1 MANSINVNGCSVCQ
15 PGREN
20 YTSFTAKIGRKTVK
34 RWQYDYRTESGEY
47 FPVSGNPSITAAQ
60 SGIYGSLKSSRIMAT
75 KKAIKTYEV
84 EVSMTWSQSYT
95 VKAKTAA
102 EARRKARRNSN
113 GVLRNPALRS
123 WRTESTNNNQRNR
136 YGRERY

>member
-34 RWQYDYRTESGEY
+34 RWQYDYRTESGEL
-47 FPVSGNPSITAAQ
+47 FSCVGE
-60 SGIYGSLKSSRIMAT
+60 SLDNCRAK
-75 KKAIKTYEV
+75 
-84 EVSMTWSQSYT
+84 SYT

-102 EARRKARRNSN
+102 EARRKAWEKFKRRPPKSCFT
-113 GVLRNPALRS
+113 LMEDRID
-123 WRTESTNNNQRNR
+123 E
-136 YGRERY
+136 

>member
-34 RWQYDYRTESGEY
+34 RWQYDYRTESGEL
-47 FPVSGNPSITAAQ
+47 FSCVGESLDNCRAKRD
-60 SGIYGSLKSSRIMAT
+60 YGSLKSSRIMAT

-102 EARRKARRNSN
+102 EARRKAWEKFKRRPPKSCFT
-113 GVLRNPALRS
+113 LMEDRID
-123 WRTESTNNNQRNR
+123 E
-136 YGRERY
+136 

>member
-34 RWQYDYRTESGEY
+34 RWQYDYRTESGEL
-47 FPVSGNPSITAAQ
+47 FSCVGE

-84 EVSMTWSQSYT
+84 EVSMPWSQSYT

-102 EARRKARRNSN
+102 EARRKAWEKFKRRPPKSCFT
-113 GVLRNPALRS
+113 LMEDRID
-123 WRTESTNNNQRNR
+123 E
-136 YGRERY
+136 